1 MRLRGGGSH
10 VRQSRDLPLEFQ
22 QFTMQGI
29 ILLRGEV
36 GHFGQSLAK
45 CVLAP
50 EKIKS
55 QRRRA
60 QH

>member
-1 MRLRGGGSH
+1 MSLRGGGH

-22 QFTMQGI
+22 QLTMQRI
-29 ILLRGEV
+29 ILFRRE
-36 GHFGQSLAK
+36 FGQFGHMLAK
-45 CVLAP
+45 FVLAP

>member
-1 MRLRGGGSH
+1 
-10 VRQSRDLPLEFQ
+10 VRQRRDLPLEFQ
-22 QFTMQGI
+22 QLSMQRI
-29 ILLRGEV
+29 ILLRGKF
-36 GHFGQSLAK
+36 GHFGQALAK